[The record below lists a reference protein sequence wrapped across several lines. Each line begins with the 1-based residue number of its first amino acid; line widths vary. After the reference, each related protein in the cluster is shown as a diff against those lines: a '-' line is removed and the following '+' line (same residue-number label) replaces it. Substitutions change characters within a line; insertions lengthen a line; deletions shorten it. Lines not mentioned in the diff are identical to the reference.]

1 MIRLVEKE
9 NSGDCMNVFRKRGV
23 RGLKEGTDSSGMR
36 CSFSLHLLYHL
47 PTWSLGFGYQGS
59 SREKIIA
66 GWPKPILFWRK
77 IFLGNIYSFFMFSI
91 SLCLTVSIT
100 FLLYALVSCLGFC
113 RMCKACFINSSSTYP
128 DDTTASFS
136 SLSSITV
143 LVCPSFSFFF
153 FFFSYILN

>member
-1 MIRLVEKE
+1 MFFLSSFIISSSNLKSRFWLPGQFQRE
-9 NSGDCMNVFRKRGV
+9 NYSWMTKTNFI
-23 RGLKEGTDSSGMR
+23 LKKD
-36 CSFSLHLLYHL
+36 
-47 PTWSLGFGYQGS
+47 
-59 SREKIIA
+59 
-66 GWPKPILFWRK
+66 
-77 IFLGNIYSFFMFSI
+77 FLGNIYSFFMFSI

-153 FFFSYILN
+153 FFLLHFKLGFYFK